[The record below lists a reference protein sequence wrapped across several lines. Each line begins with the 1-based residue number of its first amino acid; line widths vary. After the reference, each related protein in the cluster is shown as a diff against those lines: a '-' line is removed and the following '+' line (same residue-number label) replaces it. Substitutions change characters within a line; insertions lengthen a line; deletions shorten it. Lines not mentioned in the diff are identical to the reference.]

1 MTAMS
6 ATTMTLPS
14 TLTLPATVVPVS
26 SESLRQGRGRGRPPV
41 PATEVAV
48 MRKLREAGH
57 TLQRIAYF
65 TERCVP
71 TVFKYTAAVPHPY
84 RHNKAITIHRRTGL
98 AVAK

>member
-1 MTAMS
+1 MS
-6 ATTMTLPS
+6 ATPMTLPS
-14 TLTLPATVVPVS
+14 TNVSLPATVPNTKDVS
-26 SESLRQGRGRGRPPV
+26 SKSLRRGRGRPPV

-71 TVFKYTAAVPHPY
+71 TVMKYTAAVPHPY
-84 RHNKAITIHRRTGL
+84 RQDKPITINRRTGL
-98 AVAK
+98 VVAK

>member
-1 MTAMS
+1 MS
-6 ATTMTLPS
+6 ATATTLP
-14 TLTLPATVVPVS
+14 TTQTTLPATVVPVS
-26 SESLRQGRGRGRPPV
+26 SKSLRRGRGRPPV

-71 TVFKYTAAVPHPY
+71 TVMKYTAAVPHPY
-84 RHNKAITIHRRTGL
+84 RQDKPITINRRTGL
-98 AVAK
+98 VVAK

>member
-1 MTAMS
+1 MS
-6 ATTMTLPS
+6 ATATTLP
-14 TLTLPATVVPVS
+14 TTQTTLPATVVPVS
-26 SESLRQGRGRGRPPV
+26 SKSLRRGRGRPPV

-71 TVFKYTAAVPHPY
+71 TVMKYTAAVPHPY
-84 RHNKAITIHRRTGL
+84 RHDKPITINRRTGL
-98 AVAK
+98 VVAK